1 MIYQNPQ
8 KNIIVIGGNAAGP
21 AAAAKAKRVDPKA
34 NVVMFEAGDFIST
47 GTCELPYV
55 LSYVIT
61 DYEKIVFYT
70 PEKFEQQ
77 KGAKVF
83 TKHRVERINRTTKT
97 ISVRNLVSNHLI
109 DFPYDKLVLAT
120 GSRAKKLDSFTRNI
134 SNVFAFKT
142 VTDLITLQKF
152 ITLKKAKKALVV
164 GSGYIG
170 LELAEALRALNC
182 EVILID
188 KEILPMPNSETEM
201 RRKILDTLT
210 EKGVEYYG
218 RIAQPKF
225 HFAEDQVKS
234 IEIDGWRKEIDVVIQ
249 AIGFE
254 PNVDLALATKLD
266 IGSRGGIKVDSK
278 LRTSDANIFAA
289 GDCIEVTN
297 KITNRNE
304 LIPLATFAR
313 DYGYIAGENAAGG
326 NNFAQ
331 PVIKNISVKIFE
343 NIFVS
348 VGLGS
353 DEAKQNNLRVSSVS
367 AEANNL
373 VKVMPAS
380 RATFGSVVYELGS
393 ERILGANFYGGNE
406 VVGYADLISLMIQ
419 NKMKVSELSK
429 INYNYTPPASPF
441 VNILSLLGKKL
452 EKGKR

>member
-1 MIYQNPQ
+1 MIYQTPQ

-34 NVVMFEAGDFIST
+34 NVIMFEAGDFIST

-55 LSYVIT
+55 LSNVIT

-70 PEKFEQQ
+70 PEKFEQE
-77 KGAKVF
+77 KGVKVF
-83 TKHRVERINRTTKT
+83 TKHRVEKINRTSKT

-120 GSRAKKLDSFTRNI
+120 GSRAKRLDSLPRNI
-134 SNVFAFKT
+134 TNAFTFKT
-142 VTDLITLQKF
+142 VADLIALQKN
-152 ITLKKAKKALVV
+152 INQKKAKKVLVV

-170 LELAEALRALNC
+170 LELAEALCSLNC

-188 KEILPMPNSETEM
+188 KEILPMPNVETEM
-201 RRKILDTLT
+201 RRKILDTVI
-210 EKGVEYYG
+210 EKGIEFYG
-218 RIAQPKF
+218 GIAQPKF
-225 HFAEDQVKS
+225 YFDNDTVKS
-234 IEIDGWRKEIDVVIQ
+234 IEVDGWRKEIDVVIQ

-254 PNVDLALATKLD
+254 PNVDLAVAAKLD
-266 IGSRGGIKVDSK
+266 IGPRGGIKVDSK
-278 LRTSDANIFAA
+278 LRTSDANIFAC
-289 GDCIEVTN
+289 GDCIEVVN
-297 KITNRNE
+297 RITNRNE
-304 LIPLATFAR
+304 FIPLATFTR
-313 DYGYIAGENAAGG
+313 DYGYTAGENAAGG

-331 PVIKNISVKIFE
+331 PVIKSISVKIFD
-343 NIFVS
+343 NIFVN
-348 VGLGS
+348 VGLSS
-353 DEAKQNNLRVSSVS
+353 DEAKLNNLRVASVS

-380 RATFGSVVYELGS
+380 RITLGNVVYELGS

-406 VVGYADLISLMIQ
+406 VVGYADLISVLIQ
-419 NKMKVSELSK
+419 NKMNVSELAK